1 LTRSPSPTRGSES
14 LSGIGRSQRTPRRL
28 RVGLA
33 TVMWRLSETPHP
45 PPPLIRVVLRMI
57 ASSFRFT
64 GRRVYLTTLAVWT
77 QRWHGL
83 ARCNAPGFPLYSDP
97 LHKAASG
104 TTCETR
110 RSWPRR
116 SSRSELAS
124 CVIVGVSARERPS
137 KRQASVDAQ
146 AAICSLDLRL
156 AWSKRARRD

>member
-1 LTRSPSPTRGSES
+1 MARCPSPTRRSEREPLGDWAKLADPTRIARGSRNRYAE
-14 LSGIGRSQRTPRRL
+14 IQRD
-28 RVGLA
+28 
-33 TVMWRLSETPHP
+33 P
-45 PPPLIRVVLRMI
+45 PLPPSLIRVVSLMI
-57 ASSFRFT
+57 ASSLRFT

-124 CVIVGVSARERPS
+124 CVIVGASARERPS

-146 AAICSLDLRL
+146 AATCSLDLRL
-156 AWSKRARRD
+156 A